1 LFLINQME
9 NMMSES
15 VADIRGKVVL
25 ITGGAQGI
33 GGATAELCAQRGARV
48 IIADVKAEQGQTL
61 AAAIRDQG
69 GDAVFHQVDVRSH
82 DQVKDLFD
90 KVRASHSRLDVLI
103 GAAGVLQGQYLQ
115 PEEFPVETFEFV
127 MDVNVIGMFLATKYA
142 TPLLVESKGVMILI
156 ASGAGVTG
164 GSSSLAYGASKGA
177 VNGLGMTLERHLAK
191 RGVRVN
197 VVCPGGIAT
206 EMKLGVIK
214 TESERSGR
222 DFDQAVADS
231 HLGEPAGV
239 ARLLAFLASDEA
251 DYVRQRMWTR

>member
-1 LFLINQME
+1 
-9 NMMSES
+9 MSES
-15 VADIRGKVVL
+15 VADIRGKVIL

-61 AAAIRDQG
+61 AASIRDKG
-69 GDAVFHQVDVRSH
+69 GDAVFHQVDVRNQ

-90 KVRASHSRLDVLI
+90 KVRASHGRLDVLI

-115 PEEFPVETFEFV
+115 PEEFPLETFEFV
-127 MDVNVIGMFLATKYA
+127 MDVNVVGMFLATKYA

-164 GSSSLAYGASKGA
+164 GSSSIAYGTSKGA

-214 TESERSGR
+214 TESELSGR
-222 DFDQAVADS
+222 DFDEAVANS

>member
-1 LFLINQME
+1 
-9 NMMSES
+9 MSEP
-15 VADIRGKVVL
+15 VADIRGKVIL

-33 GGATAELCAQRGARV
+33 GGATAELCAARGARV
-48 IIADVKAEQGQTL
+48 IIVDIKADQGQSTV
-61 AAAIRDQG
+61 AKIRDNG
-69 GDAVFHQVDVRSH
+69 GDAVFYQVDVRSNE
-82 DQVKDLFD
+82 QVQALFE
-90 KVRASHSRLDVLI
+90 KVKASHGRLDVFI

-127 MDVNVIGMFLATKYA
+127 IDVNVVGMFLTTKYA
-142 TPLLVESKGVMILI
+142 TPLLAESKGVMILI

-164 GSSSLAYGASKGA
+164 GSSSIAYGTSKGA
-177 VNGLGMTLERHLAK
+177 VNGLGMTLERHLAH

-214 TESERSGR
+214 AETERSGR
-222 DFDQAVADS
+222 DFDETVANS
-231 HLGEPAGV
+231 NLGDPSGV

>member
-1 LFLINQME
+1 
-9 NMMSES
+9 MSEPI
-15 VADIRGKVVL
+15 ADIRGKVIL

-33 GGATAELCAQRGARV
+33 GGATAELCAARGARV
-48 IIADVKAEQGQTL
+48 IIADIKAEQGQTL

-82 DQVKDLFD
+82 EAVKELFD
-90 KVRASHSRLDVLI
+90 KVRASHGRLDVLI

-127 MDVNVIGMFLATKYA
+127 MDVNVLGMFLATKYA

-164 GSSSLAYGASKGA
+164 GSSSIAYGTSKGA
-177 VNGLGMTLERHLAK
+177 VNGLGMTLERHLAS

-214 TESERSGR
+214 TEAERSGR
-222 DFDQAVADS
+222 DFDQAVANS

>member
-1 LFLINQME
+1 MTE
-9 NMMSES
+9 P
-15 VADIRGKVVL
+15 VADIRGKVIL

-33 GGATAELCAQRGARV
+33 GGAAAQLCAERGARV
-48 IIADVKAEQGQTL
+48 IIADIKAETGEAH
-61 AAAIRDQG
+61 AAAIRANG
-69 GDAVFHQVDVRSH
+69 GDALFHRVDVRN
-82 DQVKDLFD
+82 QAQMKALFD
-90 KVRASHSRLDVLI
+90 AVRAGHGRLDVLI

-115 PEEFPVETFEFV
+115 PEEFPLETFEFV
-127 MDVNVIGMFLATKYA
+127 MDVNVVGMFLAARYA
-142 TPLLVESKGVMILI
+142 TPLLAESKGVMILI

-177 VNGLGMTLERHLAK
+177 VNGLGMTLERHLAP
-191 RGVRVN
+191 RGIRVN

-214 TESERSGR
+214 TETERSGR
-222 DFDQAVADS
+222 NFEQAVAES
-231 HLGEPAGV
+231 HLGDPIGV